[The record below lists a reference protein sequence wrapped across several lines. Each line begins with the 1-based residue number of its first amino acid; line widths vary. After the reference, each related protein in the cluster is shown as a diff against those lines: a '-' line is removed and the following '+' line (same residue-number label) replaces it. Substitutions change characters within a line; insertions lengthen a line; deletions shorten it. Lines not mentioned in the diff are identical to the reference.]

1 MKRSD
6 PAMVTKSI
14 RLAPEEGRALKKISE
29 TEHVSEAALMKKFVL
44 EGIARRRLEQAIAA
58 YRQGEIDLSAAA
70 RHADTSVY
78 HLLEELKARDITPEA
93 ANEKFLDGLRT
104 LAEFFDGSEALGRT
118 LEQLRRQA

>member
-1 MKRSD
+1 
-6 PAMVTKSI
+6 
-14 RLAPEEGRALKKISE
+14 
-29 TEHVSEAALMKKFVL
+29 MKKFVL

-58 YRQGEIDLSAAA
+58 YRRGEIDLSAAA
-70 RHADTSVY
+70 HHADTSVC

-104 LAEFFDGSEALGRT
+104 LAEFFNGSEAPRRT